1 MMGIGIGR
9 YKPSRLRDWENFCR
23 DCGIAEW
30 RLFFNVVISIQY
42 VLSGSEYKYIDT
54 PVFKNVAN
62 LKLFIKYM
70 WLIFSH
76 QKETRWRTLNRPCWL
91 KKLAVCSRNVIIHS
105 RSDHTM
111 RETWDELSHKK
122 RPVWN
127 SYEMHNQKSKT
138 SVKIH
143 GSSNQR
149 LFYLILSK
157 YCVFPT
163 QRANVTTTCHQ
174 WSVFANVN
182 YCNQKKRLCG
192 RPIYKKQNYL

>member
-9 YKPSRLRDWENFCR
+9 YKPSRLRDWENFGR

-42 VLSGSEYKYIDT
+42 VPSGSEYKYIDT

-76 QKETRWRTLNRPCWL
+76 QKETRWRTLNRPCWP
-91 KKLAVCSRNVIIHS
+91 KKQAVCSRNATIHS

-122 RPVWN
+122 KARVKFVRNAYPT
-127 SYEMHNQKSKT
+127 NQKSKT

-149 LFYLILSK
+149 HGYCDSSILSSRSIA
-157 YCVFPT
+157 YFL
-163 QRANVTTTCHQ
+163 R
-174 WSVFANVN
+174 SV
-182 YCNQKKRLCG
+182 RTWL
-192 RPIYKKQNYL
+192 RPVISEVCLPM